1 MPRCCRKKKHNIN
14 TGIIVDLRPEQQTTA
29 VQSRTTFFDNSI
41 DYRLQ
46 LELLKGTTMSL
57 PTWVENEEDEA
68 MFGKAAGLGADNVVL
83 LSKVAAGAFIAAK
96 ESAGKF

>member
-83 LSKVAAGAFIAAK
+83 LSKVAAGAFIAVK